1 MNAPAYFCEIVCL
14 ANSRKH
20 SGRCI
25 AGKIIDGP
33 QAGEWVRP
41 VSRRPGAEISEL
53 ERRFK
58 NGSSPALLDILRVPL
73 KTKAPH
79 PYQPENHMIDG
90 KFYWSATGRM
100 DWAGIAKLADEVQ
113 GELWANLS
121 SSKFG
126 LNDRVHD
133 GHAPETTLDF
143 GSLKLLHLDNL
154 LISVAAEDQAGSGAK
169 RRVRGAFTCS
179 GLRYRLMVTDPVVE
193 SRYLAMEDGKHPV
206 GEALICVSL
215 GESFNGYAYK
225 LIASVLPAVVS

>member
-1 MNAPAYFCEIVCL
+1 MSAPAYFCEIVCL
-14 ANSRKH
+14 ANSRKN

-25 AGKIIDGP
+25 AGKLIDGP

-41 VSRRPGAEISEL
+41 VSNREGAEISEL

-58 NGSSPALLDILRVPL
+58 NGSSPAVQDILRVPL

-79 PYQPENHMIDG
+79 PYQPENHVIDA
-90 KFYWSATGRM
+90 KFYWSSTGRM
-100 DWAGIAKLADEVQ
+100 DWRNIASLADTVH

-133 GHAPETTLDF
+133 EHAPETTLDF
-143 GSLKLLHLDNL
+143 GSLKLLHVKNL
-154 LISVAAEDQAGSGAK
+154 VISTATEDQTGSGAK
-169 RRVRGAFTCS
+169 RRVRGAFSCS
-179 GLRYRLMVTDPVVE
+179 ALSYRLIITDPVVE
-193 SRYLAMEDGKHPV
+193 KKYLAMDDGKHPV

-215 GESFNGYAYK
+215 GESFKGFAYK
-225 LIASVLPAVVS
+225 LIASVLPAAIL

>member
-14 ANSRKH
+14 ANSRKN

-25 AGKIIDGP
+25 AGKLIDGP

-41 VSRRPGAEISEL
+41 VSAREGAEISEL

-79 PYQPENHMIDG
+79 PYQPENHVIDA
-90 KFYWSATGRM
+90 KFYWQATGRM
-100 DWAGIAKLADEVQ
+100 DWDATARLADEVQ

-133 GHAPETTLDF
+133 DHAPDTTLDF
-143 GSLKLLHLDNL
+143 GSLKLLHVKDLV
-154 LISVAAEDQAGSGAK
+154 ISTATEDQSGSGAK
-169 RRVRGAFTCS
+169 RRVRGAFSCS
-179 GLRYRLMVTDPVVE
+179 GLRYRLMITDPVVE
-193 SRYLAMEDGKHPV
+193 QKYLAMTDGKYPV

-215 GESFNGYAYK
+215 GESFHGFAYK
-225 LIASVLPAVVS
+225 LIAAVLPPVV